1 MVELARPSPSPCE
14 HLTLVKWA
22 GEDAK
27 RFLVLFF
34 LEEGEP
40 LEWWWWWGGGVV
52 ASNSWNMI
60 ALLSPEHLAI
70 GNL

>member
-14 HLTLVKWA
+14 HLTLVKWV

-40 LEWWWWWGGGVV
+40 LGGWWRGVV
-52 ASNSWNMI
+52 ASNIWNMI

>member
-40 LEWWWWWGGGVV
+40 LEWWWGAGGV
-52 ASNSWNMI
+52 SS
-60 ALLSPEHLAI
+60 LK
-70 GNL
+70 

>member
-34 LEEGEP
+34 LEEDEP
-40 LEWWWWWGGGVV
+40 LGGGGGEEVV

>member
-14 HLTLVKWA
+14 HLTLVKWV

-40 LEWWWWWGGGVV
+40 LGWW
-52 ASNSWNMI
+52 
-60 ALLSPEHLAI
+60 
-70 GNL
+70 